1 MVNVAGLIT
10 QVQHHPIAHRLVK
23 LVGVNEGAKHLHRL
37 LLILLHQG
45 SASEANKKCLGQY
58 ALHGSMQLARLGT
71 VTLIHKHKEF
81 ALGRKISWQAS
92 FELGD
97 KFIFISLS
105 RLIFFFRVSA
115 KFVYQRAKQPRVCL
129 VKTTYQI
136 GPTLGTQDLL
146 FNPGKY
152 LLYLLIEFGTV
163 SDDQDTAVSDILS
176 DPLGQPHHGQAFT
189 ATLGMPDDPALM
201 TFNKTLGRRD
211 PEILVMATGL
221 LHPTIE
227 HDKVVN

>member
-1 MVNVAGLIT
+1 M
-10 QVQHHPIAHRLVK
+10 
-23 LVGVNEGAKHLHRL
+23 
-37 LLILLHQG
+37 
-45 SASEANKKCLGQY
+45 
-58 ALHGSMQLARLGT
+58 
-71 VTLIHKHKEF
+71 
-81 ALGRKISWQAS
+81 
-92 FELGD
+92 
-97 KFIFISLS
+97 
-105 RLIFFFRVSA
+105 
-115 KFVYQRAKQPRVCL
+115 CL